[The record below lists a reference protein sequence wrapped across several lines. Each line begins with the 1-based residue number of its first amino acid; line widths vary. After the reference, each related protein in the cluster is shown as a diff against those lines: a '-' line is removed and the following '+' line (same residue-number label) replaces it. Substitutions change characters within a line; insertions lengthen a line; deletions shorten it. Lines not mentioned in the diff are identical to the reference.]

1 MANKEVQPI
10 EVKFGKIDVSVLL
23 VFMRKFKINNG
34 FVISYRTEEKLKIN
48 KMIVSVIPAFKFLL
62 K

>member
-34 FVISYRTEEKLKIN
+34 FVISYRTEEK
-48 KMIVSVIPAFKFLL
+48 
-62 K
+62 